1 MSEKIRIFIS
11 SVQREFERERKALAK
26 YIREDALLGDFFEV
40 FLFEEA
46 PARNRSAQAVYL
58 GEVEKCDVYLGL
70 FGAMYGSK
78 DAQGVSPTEREY
90 DYATELDKTRLA
102 FVKSVSRRE
111 KPEEALVRGK
121 VDTELVAIL
130 VDARIDLLDVKE
142 AFEKA

>member
-1 MSEKIRIFIS
+1 M
-11 SVQREFERERKALAK
+11 
-26 YIREDALLGDFFEV
+26 

-90 DYATELDKTRLA
+90 DYATELNKTRLA
-102 FVKSVSRRE
+102 FVKSVPRRE
-111 KPEEALVRGK
+111 KSESAFVREK
-121 VDTELVAIL
+121 
-130 VDARIDLLDVKE
+130 IDVEPRHGNDFQNSTGPLDWVP
-142 AFEKA
+142 

>member
-46 PARNRSAQAVYL
+46 PARSRSAQAVYL
-58 GEVEKCDVYLGL
+58 GGVEKCDVYLGL

-78 DAQGVSPTEREY
+78 DAQGVSSTEREY
-90 DYATELDKTRLA
+90 DHATELNKTRLA
-102 FVKSVSRRE
+102 FVKSVPRRRKSRSSR
-111 KPEEALVRGK
+111 AMRFVRRLSMQS
-121 VDTELVAIL
+121 VIATIRPMPVC
-130 VDARIDLLDVKE
+130 R
-142 AFEKA
+142 